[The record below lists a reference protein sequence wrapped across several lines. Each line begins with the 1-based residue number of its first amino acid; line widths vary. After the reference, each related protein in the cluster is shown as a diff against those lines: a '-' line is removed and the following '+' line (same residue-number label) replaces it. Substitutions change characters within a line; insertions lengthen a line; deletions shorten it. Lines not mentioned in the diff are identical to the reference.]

1 MILTKSIKLT
11 YFFGFGILAFLLV
24 VNADAKQADADYFDV
39 GNNNLTVFSVNVF
52 GQGYYDVNFELTGA
66 SSLRL
71 TSAQPTAASISAENT
86 FDPQTGLL
94 TLPSVNLKSNGI
106 VVSNYFLELSLVDPE
121 DLVFGLQKAV
131 ESTMPAG
138 VSRKQLCGDYG
149 CFGLLTKLEGAVDG
163 DIEKGLGFRPNQIS
177 WDRAELDSL
186 VIQQKKEFRSDIER
200 AGHEAA
206 LSTVVVFGD
215 WCMPDVNI
223 FPDPVLLKT
232 RAESG
237 FFVSDS
243 LILTTDNA
251 LKNMEDLAGQYLS
264 VNVCEDYSEQTG
276 TSAQSGYGPFVQL
289 FDGRWARGEIVWS
302 DKDSGLGAVRLVA
315 ETNDRKIPLQDW
327 TPWRGGFDGD
337 QQWLNLKPTTFS
349 EVKTT
354 ASVHSPDLARI
365 EGGWFVSI
373 KDASECFANAEGST
387 LYLDHFSDFGSY
399 GGPIVDSSGAVI
411 SIIKNSRADQD
422 GGLCASNKSS
432 TIKNS
437 LGPLSRYY
445 ADGSHVTEGIQIT
458 SGLISKLKELDP
470 SIGTSSP
477 APITKDILRPGLAVE
492 TAQRFEIP
500 ILSLQFTESA
510 YPVAELDAPAIEIA
524 KQATVAFLRETGCAT
539 CDENR
544 RTSNFNIGCI
554 CTGFAITQTLI
565 VTNDHCVTDLSVGA
579 KTTFLTFYGQEVEAE
594 LIGKSSLDGVAE
606 LTDAYKEIYG
616 MNGSTGF
623 HRGDVAL
630 LRTVQPMLDV
640 QPLKFADSSKLE
652 AWQPLITVGH
662 PAAMTRTGPWVTGVG
677 SFVGG
682 NYFDRTDQAYNLPAA
697 PGASGSPVVNL
708 SGELVGQIAYG
719 GTASGYEKTAIL
731 PDKYGLFALELEID
745 TVGITPAP
753 YSEREDIPISAQS
766 SSGAPSNYIKEM
778 VEKWAPGELPE

>member
-1 MILTKSIKLT
+1 
-11 YFFGFGILAFLLV
+11 V
-24 VNADAKQADADYFDV
+24 
-39 GNNNLTVFSVNVF
+39 
-52 GQGYYDVNFELTGA
+52 
-66 SSLRL
+66 
-71 TSAQPTAASISAENT
+71 
-86 FDPQTGLL
+86 
-94 TLPSVNLKSNGI
+94 
-106 VVSNYFLELSLVDPE
+106 
-121 DLVFGLQKAV
+121 
-131 ESTMPAG
+131 
-138 VSRKQLCGDYG
+138 
-149 CFGLLTKLEGAVDG
+149 
-163 DIEKGLGFRPNQIS
+163 
-177 WDRAELDSL
+177 
-186 VIQQKKEFRSDIER
+186 
-200 AGHEAA
+200 
-206 LSTVVVFGD
+206 
-215 WCMPDVNI
+215 
-223 FPDPVLLKT
+223 
-232 RAESG
+232 
-237 FFVSDS
+237 
-243 LILTTDNA
+243 
-251 LKNMEDLAGQYLS
+251 
-264 VNVCEDYSEQTG
+264 
-276 TSAQSGYGPFVQL
+276 
-289 FDGRWARGEIVWS
+289 
-302 DKDSGLGAVRLVA
+302 SGLGAVRLVS
-315 ETNDRKIPLQDW
+315 ETSDRKIPLQDW
-327 TPWRGGFDGD
+327 TPWRGSLDGD
-337 QQWLNLKPTTFS
+337 QQWLNLKPTSFS

-373 KDASECFANAEGST
+373 KDASACLANAEGST

-399 GGPIVDSSGAVI
+399 GGPIVDPSGAVI
-411 SIIKNSRADQD
+411 SIIKNSRVDTD

-458 SGLISKLKELDP
+458 SELISKLKELDP

-477 APITKDILRPGLAVE
+477 APITKDILRPGLAIE

-500 ILSLQFTESA
+500 ILSPQFTESA

-594 LIGKSSLDGVAE
+594 LVGKSSLDGVAE

-682 NYFDRTDQAYNLPAA
+682 NYFDQTDQAYNLPAA
-697 PGASGSPVVNL
+697 QGASGSPVVNL

-719 GTASGYEKTAIL
+719 GTASGYEKTSIL
-731 PDKYGLFALELEID
+731 TNKYGLFALELEID

-753 YSEREDIPISAQS
+753 YSEREDIPISPQT

-778 VEKWAPGELPE
+778 VEKWAPGELSE

>member
-1 MILTKSIKLT
+1 MILTRSIKLI

-24 VNADAKQADADYFDV
+24 VDADAKQADADHFDAD
-39 GNNNLTVFSVNVF
+39 NSNLNVFSVNVF
-52 GQGYYDVNFELTGA
+52 GQGYYDVSFVLTDD
-66 SSLRL
+66 SSLRV
-71 TSAQPTAASISAENT
+71 TGAQPSNASIAAGNT

-94 TLPSVNLKSNGI
+94 TLPSVDIKAGGA
-106 VVSNYFLELSLVDPE
+106 VVSNYYIELSLVDSE
-121 DLVFGLQKAV
+121 QFVFGLQKAV
-131 ESTMPAG
+131 EAKIPAG
-138 VSRKQLCGDYG
+138 VSRQQLCSDYG

-163 DIEKGLGFRPNQIS
+163 YIEKGLGSRPNQIS
-177 WDRAELDSL
+177 WDPAELSSL
-186 VIQQKKEFRSDIER
+186 VVQQKKEFRSDIER

-223 FPDPVLLKT
+223 LDPVLLKT
-232 RAESG
+232 DAESG

-243 LILTTDNA
+243 LIMTTANA

-264 VNVCEDYSEQTG
+264 TNVCEDYSEQTG
-276 TSAQSGYGPFVQL
+276 TPAQSGYGPFVQL

-302 DKDSGLGAVRLVA
+302 DKVSGLGAVRLVS
-315 ETNDRKIPLQDW
+315 ETSDRKIPLQDW
-327 TPWRGGFDGD
+327 TPWRGSLDGD
-337 QQWLNLKPTTFS
+337 QQWLNLKPTSFS

-373 KDASECFANAEGST
+373 KDASACLANAEGST

-399 GGPIVDSSGAVI
+399 GGPIVDPSGAVI
-411 SIIKNSRADQD
+411 SIIKNSRVDTD

-458 SGLISKLKELDP
+458 SELISKLKELDP

-477 APITKDILRPGLAVE
+477 APITKDILRPRLAIE

-500 ILSLQFTESA
+500 ILSPQFTESA

-594 LIGKSSLDGVAE
+594 LVGKSSLDGVAE

-682 NYFDRTDQAYNLPAA
+682 NYFDQTDQAYNLPAA

-719 GTASGYEKTAIL
+719 GTASGYEKTSIL
-731 PDKYGLFALELEID
+731 TNKYGLFALELEID

-753 YSEREDIPISAQS
+753 YSEREDIPISPQT